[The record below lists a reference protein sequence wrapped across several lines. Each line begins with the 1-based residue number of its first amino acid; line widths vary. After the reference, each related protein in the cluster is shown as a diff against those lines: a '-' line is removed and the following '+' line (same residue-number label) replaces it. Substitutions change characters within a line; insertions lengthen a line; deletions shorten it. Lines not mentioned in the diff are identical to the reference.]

1 MSIKKQQAGEYHDGR
16 DWDMKSVSHFRELV
30 TASKPD
36 GHSDHVADKE
46 GGDFPS
52 EEDGNG

>member
-1 MSIKKQQAGEYHDGR
+1 MSGKSNQVVEHHDGG

-36 GHSDHVADKE
+36 GHSDHAANKE
-46 GGDFPS
+46 RGDLPS
-52 EEDGNG
+52 KEDGNG